1 MLEKWYPPSIDLI
14 PEKYREEFKMN
25 VDKFLSQMTSAE
37 IADTEGLDISDW
49 LSSQDAADA
58 RDRFEEALS

>member
-1 MLEKWYPPSIDLI
+1 
-14 PEKYREEFKMN
+14 MN

-37 IADTEGLDISDW
+37 IAETEGLDISDW

-58 RDRFEEALS
+58 RDRFEEVLS